1 MRGARAS
8 EYVKDFDL
16 LDTYMRL
23 LLPVHE
29 RLVHVRRQPVCKTIL
44 VFGATISLP
53 EIEFRQYV
61 S

>member
-29 RLVHVRRQPVCKTIL
+29 RFVHVRRRSVCKTIL
-44 VFGATISLP
+44 VVGATISLP
-53 EIEFRQYV
+53 EIECMQYI